1 MTRTATAIVFEAV
14 GRIALRSAPLPPLG
28 ANQICARTL
37 YTMVSSGTELRVL
50 AGHYGAKDRYPVVP
64 GYSTVCRVE
73 EVGAEVKGFRVGDLI
88 SGRNPVPLPGLG
100 AMWGAQASLHIYA
113 TTGED
118 RPVLLP
124 AGAEPRDYLVAE
136 VAAISHRGVD
146 AAAPR
151 AGETAIVLG
160 QGLIGAFSA
169 AWLAAR
175 GVKVIVCDREVS
187 RLERAARW
195 AAGCVR
201 IGDGDHEARMR
212 TLADGGADI
221 VVEAS
226 GSSAGAQMALRLL
239 RRKPQNYSSDY
250 KVEPIHF
257 YHQDWPRLVMQA
269 NYLEPISI
277 DPFGFVMGEGMTV
290 LAPKDRG
297 VEDRLRVIELLR
309 RGTLRSQDF
318 VQRLAKAT
326 EAPAAYAALRDDPAG
341 NFSLAFDWTAV

>member
-1 MTRTATAIVFEAV
+1 MTRTATAVVFESV
-14 GRIALRSAPLPPLG
+14 GRIALHSAPLAPLG
-28 ANQICARTL
+28 DNQICARTL

-50 AGHYGAKDRYPVVP
+50 AGHYGAKDRFPVVP
-64 GYSTVCRVE
+64 GYSSICRVE
-73 EVGAEVKGFRVGDLI
+73 EVGAAVQGFRVGDLI
-88 SGRNPVPLPGLG
+88 SGRNPVPLVGLG
-100 AMWGAQASLHIYA
+100 AMWGGQASRHIFA
-113 TTGED
+113 TNGED

-124 AGAEPRDYLVAE
+124 AGAEPTDYLIAE
-136 VAAISHRGVD
+136 IASISHRGVD

-160 QGLIGAFSA
+160 QGLIGALSA
-169 AWLAAR
+169 AWLATR
-175 GVKVIVCDREVS
+175 GVRVFVCDREAS
-187 RLERAARW
+187 RLARAARW
-195 AAGCVR
+195 AAGLVR
-201 IGDGDHEARMR
+201 IGDGDHEARLR

-226 GSSAGAQMALRLL
+226 GSSAGAQLALRLL
-239 RRKPQNYSSDY
+239 RRKPQNYSNEY

-269 NYLEPISI
+269 NYLEPISV

-297 VEDRLRVIELLR
+297 VEDRQRVIEQLR
-309 RGTLRSQDF
+309 RGVLRSQDF
-318 VQRLAKAT
+318 VQRVVKAT

-341 NFSLAFDWTAV
+341 HFSLAFDWTAV